1 MILVNAF
8 RRNYANITITLH
20 NTNESCHDLLPHLRA
35 NKEEDE

>member
-1 MILVNAF
+1 MILVNVF